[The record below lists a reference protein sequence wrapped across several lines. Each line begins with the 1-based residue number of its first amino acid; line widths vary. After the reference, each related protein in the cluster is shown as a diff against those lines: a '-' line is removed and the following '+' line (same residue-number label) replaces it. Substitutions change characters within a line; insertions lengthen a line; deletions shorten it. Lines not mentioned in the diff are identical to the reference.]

1 MNFKKTIT
9 GKYMMDIPERD
20 NLLDALDGFE
30 KNRSS
35 EIEQNR
41 LFDCLIRYVDYL
53 IEYCAAEIKGTAYGF
68 DHVVPQLFELNIK
81 SEQQWKQYL
90 KYSLYTLQQYLA
102 CLEAHKLH
110 RKNVNQYRS
119 FVLMLTSDVEWLIA
133 NYELYC
139 KCKKSITQLELKCSA
154 SRQLCSRDLVWA
166 MNELF
171 FIDDCDDLASFDMRD
186 VKPNFMFIVRQ
197 LLETLGNNLIGFSC
211 IVDSNNKPI
220 HKFTQVSWD
229 YLAQSKVKQCVSLP
243 FNVNTIRKVNSWA
256 NSFVH
261 ARHLHLSYIQFYALD
276 FVNTLMEVPKD
287 GVLCYD
293 GKHWNTTYGDLRI
306 EHYNTLKADFE
317 TFVQNQHPNA
327 KVEWLD
333 PSNVGAYI
341 ISL

>member
-1 MNFKKTIT
+1 MNFRKTIT
-9 GKYMMDIPERD
+9 GEYIMDIPERD
-20 NLLDALDGFE
+20 NLCRALNSFGTHKSGKVERDH
-30 KNRSS
+30 
-35 EIEQNR
+35 
-41 LFDCLIRYVDYL
+41 LFDCLIKYVDYL
-53 IEYCAAEIKGTAYGF
+53 IGYCAAEIKGASYGF

-81 SEQQWKQYL
+81 KEQQWKQYL
-90 KYSLYTLQQYLA
+90 KYSLYALQQYLV
-102 CLEAHKLH
+102 CLKAHKLH
-110 RKNVNQYRS
+110 RKNVGRYHN
-119 FVLMLTSDVEWLIA
+119 FVLMLTSDVEWLVT
-133 NYELYC
+133 NYEQDY
-139 KCKKSITQLELKCSA
+139 KKSITQLKPTCFA
-154 SRQLCSRDLVWA
+154 SRQLCSRELVWA

-229 YLAQSKVKQCVSLP
+229 YLAQSKVAKQCVSLP
-243 FNVNTIRKVNSWA
+243 FKVSTIRKVNSWA

-261 ARHLHLSYIQFYALD
+261 VRYLHLSYIQFYALD
-276 FVNTLMEVPKD
+276 FVNNLMKTPKD

-293 GKHWNTTYGDLRI
+293 GKHLNATYGDFRI

-317 TFVQNQHPNA
+317 TFVQKQHPNA
-327 KVEWLD
+327 KVEWLYLND
-333 PSNVGAYI
+333 VGAYI